1 MLKAE
6 HITIQFGGLTAV
18 NDVSVTLDKTQIY
31 GLIGPNGAGKT
42 TFFNCISGV
51 YRPNNGTVT
60 FEGKRLEGQ
69 RPHVVNK
76 AGISRTYQVIN
87 LFRNM
92 SVIDNVRVGMHT
104 RLNSNFFQSLLHTP
118 AQRREEAEALEE
130 AYRWLDFVG
139 LKKKAQ
145 DLAGSL
151 SYGEQRLLE
160 IVRGLASKPK
170 LILLDEP
177 AAGMNSQEKVDLDAL
192 LKEILAQGVT
202 ILVVEHDMKLMMG
215 ICDYIFVLNQGK
227 LLAEGTPSEIQKN
240 PDVIHAYLGG
250 EES

>member
-76 AGISRTYQVIN
+76 AGISRTYRVIN

-145 DLAGSL
+145 DPAGSL